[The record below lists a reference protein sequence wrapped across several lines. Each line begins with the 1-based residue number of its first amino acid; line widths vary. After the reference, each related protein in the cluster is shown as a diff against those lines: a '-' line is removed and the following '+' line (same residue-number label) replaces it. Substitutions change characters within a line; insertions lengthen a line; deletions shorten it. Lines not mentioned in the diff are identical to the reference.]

1 MYTIAISNSKGG
13 TGKTTT
19 AREIAFILAK
29 SYRVLLIDLDP
40 QASLTNSVKLS
51 QPLTLSMANVLNG
64 QATLE
69 QITQPINIRLD
80 LAPADIDL
88 SASEKILR
96 EKVSAPYVLQKALKL
111 IAHKYDLA
119 IIDTVGANSPTVI
132 NALVAADSLVIP
144 TRPESTDLKALV
156 QFLELVNE
164 VKELP
169 ASNLVRVGILP
180 TQYVAQTSH
189 HVDALSAIKQIHP
202 KVFTP
207 IGRTVKVSEAMT
219 EKLPLY
225 EFEKD
230 SPRANEYAQVAKELI
245 TWIKQ

>member
-19 AREIAFILAK
+19 ARELAFILAK
-29 SYRVLLIDLDP
+29 SYRILLIDLDP
-40 QASLTNSVKLS
+40 QASLTNSVTLS
-51 QPLTLSMANVLNG
+51 TAPTLSMAQVLNG
-64 QATLE
+64 KATLE
-69 QITQPINIRLD
+69 QVTIAVKTRLD
-80 LAPADIDL
+80 LAPADIEL

-96 EKVSAPYVLQKALKL
+96 EKVSAPYVLQKALKQ
-111 IAHKYDLA
+111 IAHKYDFA
-119 IIDTVGANSPTVI
+119 IIDTVGANNPTVI
-132 NALVAADSLVIP
+132 NALVAADSLIIP

-189 HVDALSAIKQIHP
+189 HVDALSAIKKIHP

-207 IGRTVKVSEAMT
+207 IGRTIKVSEAMT
-219 EKLPLY
+219 ERLPLH

-230 SPRANEYAQVAKELI
+230 SPRALEYAQVTKEMVEWL
-245 TWIKQ
+245 KQ